1 MASEQIESEQAPHV
15 RLPLEGVRVID
26 IASFLAAPIGA
37 MFMADFG
44 AEVIKVERPGT
55 GDESRFWGNNKNGI
69 GLYAKVLNRN
79 KKSVTADLRT
89 PLGVEILKRLVKN
102 ADVLV
107 VRVRWSVGV

>member
-79 KKSVTADLRT
+79 KKSVQGIRT
-89 PLGVEILKRLVKN
+89 QMPCTDFPLPPSHF
-102 ADVLV
+102 AY
-107 VRVRWSVGV
+107 S